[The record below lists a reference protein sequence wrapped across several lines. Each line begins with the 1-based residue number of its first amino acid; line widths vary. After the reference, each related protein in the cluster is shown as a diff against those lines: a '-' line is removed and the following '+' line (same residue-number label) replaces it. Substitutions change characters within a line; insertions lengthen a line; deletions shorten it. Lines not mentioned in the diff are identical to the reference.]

1 MATAEELLN
10 SEEIAART
18 FSINSDL
25 RTITAPANF
34 TVFGV
39 ESDDDVARIYFKG
52 PRFYKGVDLSTFRVR
67 VNILNGNKEE
77 DAYDVT
83 DMQVDPSTDTIIF
96 SWLIGRH
103 TAQYSGEI
111 RFALCF
117 RELDENAYVL
127 REFNTTIATGTILEG
142 LETTT
147 LIMQKYPDLI
157 DDIYLRLENLEE
169 NGLPL
174 WSVDTELKVPGKPA
188 DAKAVGDAIADIA
201 VAKQLEVT
209 LDPVTSTASHSSTE
223 IIEYRNR
230 GGHAILKTYSGG
242 YVSLSGI
249 TSNIAIFNGVA
260 VYRDRAVQY
269 SYTVLPDKTYNLM
282 ETELDLSG
290 IGMTEEQ
297 AEQLQ
302 TNTEAIADLTKP
314 VESIAMTVENQK
326 YTIVL
331 TMEGGSKEE
340 HILETDENDYPKKLT
355 VNGRDI
361 TITVTEV

>member
-1 MATAEELLN
+1 MATAAELLN

-25 RTITAPANF
+25 RTVTAPANF

-157 DDIYLRLENLEE
+157 DEIILRIESLEE
-169 NGLPL
+169 NGIPASTLDKTL
-174 WSVDTELKVPGKPA
+174 TIEGKPA
-188 DAKAVGDAIADIA
+188 DAKAVGDAIADAIGEA
-201 VAKQLEVT
+201 TMIVNVANGFADHTSIEIKEH
-209 LDPVTSTASHSSTE
+209 LDKGGDVKLRTFAGFYIDLRGTTASAALFESIE
-223 IIEYRNR
+223 ITPDQVVQTIYSVWEDGSINSHENVMT
-230 GGHAILKTYSGG
+230 GGA
-242 YVSLSGI
+242 
-249 TSNIAIFNGVA
+249 
-260 VYRDRAVQY
+260 
-269 SYTVLPDKTYNLM
+269 
-282 ETELDLSG
+282 
-290 IGMTEEQ
+290 GMTEEQ

-302 TNTEAIADLTKP
+302 ANTEAIAELNNGVISGNLA
-314 VESIAMTVENQK
+314 VEPMK
-326 YTIVL
+326 YTITL
-331 TMEGGSKEE
+331 TLEDGSTET
-340 HILETDENDYPKKLT
+340 HVLETDENDYPKKLT
-355 VNGRDI
+355 VNGVAI
-361 TITVTEV
+361 PWTVTGV